1 MKSSSTDDNFMTAP
15 PPLLPPPPKSPKSS
29 ALEGMDLMPE
39 EDTNQ
44 VDDFE
49 AFFGGGQLPEAAQ
62 HVMPAG
68 GEQEWPTAFGAA
80 ATKRTDST
88 ESPQTPLFDEDTSE
102 PLEEFP
108 KKYTGDGWEMLLR
121 FPNKKKLTANR
132 CWKKIYVR
140 FLQDTCVFQMFNKK
154 EDNNPFQETPLQ
166 ASYSLSEISTQQ
178 YDQYGKIFTIKLQY
192 IFYRERVGVRPGQIA
207 KVGVTEK

>member
-1 MKSSSTDDNFMTAP
+1 
-15 PPLLPPPPKSPKSS
+15 
-29 ALEGMDLMPE
+29 MDLMPD
-39 EDTNQ
+39 EDANQ
-44 VDDFE
+44 VDEFE
-49 AFFGGGQLPEAAQ
+49 AFFGGGQLSEAAQ

-68 GEQEWPTAFGAA
+68 GEEEWPTAFGAA
-80 ATKRTDST
+80 ATKRTDSC
-88 ESPQTPLFDEDTSE
+88 ESPQTPLYDEDTSE

-108 KKYTGDGWEMLLR
+108 PKYTGDGWEMLLR
-121 FPNKKKLTANR
+121 YPNKKKLTANR

-140 FLQDTCVFQMFNKK
+140 FVSDPCVFQLFNKK

-166 ASYSLSEISTQQ
+166 ASYSLSDISAQQ

-207 KVGVTEK
+207 KVIKRKELHLLIL